1 MNIYRQD
8 IDGLRA
14 FAVLAVI
21 VNHADPTALSSG
33 FLGVDVFFVIS
44 GYVIALSL
52 MSNASQPF
60 GGFLRGFYTRRIK
73 RLMPGLSLCV
83 ALSSVVLLV
92 IDPDPATSLWT
103 GLAGLIGVANIHLY
117 FQQLDYFATDTG
129 FNAFTHMW
137 SLGIEEQ
144 FYLLLPALAWI
155 LLRAPSGRLLWAIGV
170 LSVLSFAAFLAL
182 RATQPV
188 ASFYL
193 LHTRFW
199 ELGAGVMLA
208 LVLTSRGTAAP
219 LARRWIG
226 WQGLILLGLL
236 AAMALAFPD
245 PRVLTTL
252 VVGLAVL
259 LIAAPDRSRLL
270 DNALVT
276 YLGRLSYTLYL
287 WHWPLLVFER
297 LSPDAVWTQPAVL
310 IALLFGLSML
320 SYHLVEQPLRHS
332 TWSSGRGRV
341 AISGMLASG
350 LAIGAAVT
358 LSLARPFAPSDAPPA
373 LALEI
378 NTLPLPSGAPF
389 DPTCVVDD
397 ERRRL
402 EADTFD
408 TCTFPPEPGSDAP
421 TIWALGDS
429 HAGHFQGLLVQ
440 LHQER
445 GIGFH
450 LVETVG
456 QVFPPPKT
464 DTPSSRQALVE
475 RMLPEL
481 SPGDIVL
488 ISRLYLTRSEPA
500 SVLPG
505 VLNTWIPSLKP
516 FIDQMAER
524 SVKVVVSGPLPA
536 YGFPDI
542 RACNREDAQSCAV
555 PRARILQPVSE
566 VETALD
572 SLVDAHDNL
581 RILHIFDT
589 LCPEAQETCHP
600 SVDGVFTMRDRDH
613 LNVYGAS
620 LLKDRFL
627 EVIDHRR
634 VWW

>member
-1 MNIYRQD
+1 M
-8 IDGLRA
+8 LFRA
-14 FAVLAVI
+14 
-21 VNHADPTALSSG
+21 D
-33 FLGVDVFFVIS
+33 
-44 GYVIALSL
+44 YVIALSL
-52 MSNASQPF
+52 MGNASQPF

-73 RLMPGLSLCV
+73 RLMPGLILCV

-103 GLAGLIGVANIHLY
+103 GVAGLIGAANIQLY
-117 FQQLDYFATDTG
+117 FQQLDYFAPDTG

-144 FYLLLPALAWI
+144 FYLLLPALAWV
-155 LLRAPSGRLLWAIGV
+155 LLRAPPGRLLWAIGV
-170 LSVLSFAAFLAL
+170 LSALSFAAFLAL

-208 LVLTSRGTAAP
+208 LVLTPRGSAAP
-219 LARRWIG
+219 RARRWIG

-236 AAMALAFPD
+236 AALALAFPD
-245 PRVLTTL
+245 PRVLTSL
-252 VVGLAVL
+252 VVGLAVM

-270 DNALVT
+270 DNPVAT

-297 LSPDAVWTQPAVL
+297 LSPDAAWTHPAVL

-332 TWSSGRGRV
+332 TWSSGRGRI

-358 LSLARPFAPSDAPPA
+358 LSLARPFAPPDAPPA

-397 ERRRL
+397 QRRRL

-408 TCTFPPEPGSDAP
+408 KCTFPPKAGSDAP
-421 TIWALGDS
+421 TVWVLGDS

-440 LHQER
+440 LHQEF

-456 QVFPPPKT
+456 QVFPSQQAEIS
-464 DTPSSRQALVE
+464 SSRQALVE
-475 RMLPEL
+475 RMLPL
-481 SPGDIVL
+481 VNPGDVVL
-488 ISRLYLTRSEPA
+488 ISRLYLTRSEPT

-524 SVKVVVSGPLPA
+524 SVKVVVSGPPPA

-542 RACNREDAQSCAV
+542 RACNREDVRSCAV

-566 VETALD
+566 VESALD

-589 LCPEAQETCHP
+589 LCPEAQESCHP

-613 LNVYGAS
+613 INAYGAS
-620 LLKDRFL
+620 LLKARFL
-627 EVIDHRR
+627 DVIDERQG
-634 VWW
+634 WW